1 MTETVPTPLTTRI
14 ADLISETLQV
24 EVPAPDTDLI
34 DSGQIDSLALV
45 TLITEIEA
53 EFGLQLPLDEFD
65 IERFRSAEQIAAF
78 VSPHLPEGAG

>member
-1 MTETVPTPLTTRI
+1 MTATAPLTPQITE
-14 ADLISETLQV
+14 LIGRTLQV

-34 DSGQIDSLALV
+34 DSGLIDSLALI

-65 IERFRSAEQIAAF
+65 IDRFRSAEQIAAY
-78 VSPHLPEGAG
+78 VSASLPGGAAG